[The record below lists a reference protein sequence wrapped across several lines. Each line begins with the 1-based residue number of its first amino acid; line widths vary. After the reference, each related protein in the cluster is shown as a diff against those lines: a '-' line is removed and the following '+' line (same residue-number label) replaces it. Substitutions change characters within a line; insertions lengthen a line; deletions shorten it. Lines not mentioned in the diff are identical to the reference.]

1 MQVDEH
7 AFFHAATMRIC
18 SSLDIS
24 ESVANCYEFLQNYIP
39 LEGLHINIYEPELR
53 SIRIIAAQGGR
64 SKKSLTNQLVP
75 LDKRGIEFV
84 EYTSGHLEELDRVM
98 VGRLPDARS
107 IATGMQDRIGFE
119 NGSYMVL
126 YLGVQEVK
134 LGVLVVSSS
143 SENAFTEKHKSLLTL
158 LHDPF
163 AIALSNAVRFRE
175 VLRFKEML
183 NDENIF
189 LRREL
194 LHITG
199 GEIVGRD
206 FGLREVMTMV
216 GQVATLDSNVLL
228 LGETGT
234 GKEVIA
240 GAIHHSSTRAA
251 GPMIKVNCGA
261 IAESILD
268 SELFGHEKGAFT
280 GAVEQK
286 RGRFERAHKGTIFLD
301 EVAELPPAAQVRLL
315 RVIQTRQIERVGG
328 TKTVPVDVRIIA
340 ATHRNLP
347 QMVRDGKFREDL
359 WFRLNVFPI
368 IIPPLRMRKMDI
380 PALVEHFIQRKAKDM
395 KLSYTPPLARGAL
408 GRLNAHDWPGNV
420 RELENAVEREL
431 IRSRAAG
438 PGTPLGFDDFNPG
451 ADSVK
456 APVQARA
463 KSLFENLTLDEAI
476 RAHIEQAMRKCKG
489 KVQGEDG
496 AAALLGLHPSTLRN
510 RMRKLGI
517 PFGRSSS

>member
-1 MQVDEH
+1 MVDEH

-24 ESVANCYEFLQNYIP
+24 ESVANCYEFLQKYIP
-39 LEGLHINIYEPELR
+39 IEGLYINIYEPELK
-53 SIRIIAAQGGR
+53 SIRILAAHGGDF
-64 SKKSLTNQLVP
+64 KTPLTNQLIP
-75 LDKRGIEFV
+75 LDEKGVSFV
-84 EYTSGHLEELDRVM
+84 EHTSEHLEELERVM
-98 VGRLPDARS
+98 FGRLPDSRS
-107 IATGMQDRIGFE
+107 IATGMQERIGFE

-126 YLGVQEVK
+126 HLSVKEVK

-143 SENAFTEKHKSLLTL
+143 RENAFAEKHRDLLAL

-175 VLRFKEML
+175 VLRYKEML
-183 NDENIF
+183 NDENLF
-189 LRREL
+189 LRKEL

-199 GEIVGRD
+199 DEIVGRE

-216 GQVATLDSNVLL
+216 AQVANLDSNVLL
-228 LGETGT
+228 FGETGT

-240 GAIHHSSTRAA
+240 GAIHHSSDRAD
-251 GPMIKVNCGA
+251 GPMIRVNCGA

-315 RVIQTRQIERVGG
+315 RVIQTKQIERVGG
-328 TKTVPVDVRIIA
+328 SETVPVDVRIIA
-340 ATHRNLP
+340 ATHRNLT
-347 QMVRDGKFREDL
+347 QMVREGKFREDL

-368 IIPPLRMRKMDI
+368 TIPPLRMRKIDI
-380 PALVEHFIQRKAKDM
+380 PALVEHFVQRKAKEM
-395 KLSYTPPLARGAL
+395 NLSYVPPLAKGAL
-408 GRLNAHDWPGNV
+408 GRLHAHDWPGNV

-431 IRSRAAG
+431 IRAQAAG
-438 PGTPLGFDDFNPG
+438 PGAYLGFYDLNLG
-451 ADSVK
+451 QASVH
-456 APVQARA
+456 AP
-463 KSLFENLTLDEAI
+463 KNILSSGFLPDLTLDQAI
-476 RAHIEQAMRKCKG
+476 RAHIEQAMKKCRG
-489 KVQGEDG
+489 KVQGPDG

-517 PFGRSSS
+517 PFGRAKT